1 MAQIPGSIPIT
12 GKVAPTDT
20 TDTFATHVDVFGEGG
35 YMTVADQAEREA
47 ITTERRK
54 QGMAVFQNDTNEM
67 YILQDG
73 VANSNWTLFSGG
85 SSVQSTKVTLTAAD
99 ILNLHNTP
107 VDLIPAPG
115 SGKIINLINFISHYD
130 FNTTPYTLTNNQSQI
145 RVRFVGATSTQQTLI
160 AQNSTLESTVDAW
173 GATNNWPGFP
183 FQVNTTVLVPNAALQ
198 ASIPATSPVTLGDS
212 PIHVYLQY
220 MIITL

>member
-1 MAQIPGSIPIT
+1 
-12 GKVAPTDT
+12 
-20 TDTFATHVDVFGEGG
+20 
-35 YMTVADQAEREA
+35 
-47 ITTERRK
+47 
-54 QGMAVFQNDTNEM
+54 
-67 YILQDG
+67 DG